1 MRWLISL
8 GISLCLIIL
17 FSSWGFYAHRMI
29 NEAAVFTLPV
39 PLAGFYKKHIIYIS
53 EHAVDADKR
62 RYVNSEEAERHFID
76 IDAYGENPFDSIPP
90 YWQDAIDKIPEE
102 TLRANGIL
110 PWQIHFSYI
119 QLVNAFKER
128 NTHRILRISTDIG
141 HYIADA
147 HSPLHTTKNYN
158 GQLTDQYGIHAFWE
172 SRLPEIYASSYNFY
186 VGKAQYIDA
195 PLLKAWEIIQHS
207 FSLTDSVLLIE
218 KRLNQEFPDDK
229 KYIFENRNN
238 ILIKSYSQPYS
249 KAYHQALNGMIEKQM
264 RAAIITL
271 SSFWYS
277 AWIDAGQPKL

>member
-1 MRWLISL
+1 
-8 GISLCLIIL
+8 
-17 FSSWGFYAHRMI
+17 MI

>member
-1 MRWLISL
+1 MRWFVSL
-8 GISLCLIIL
+8 GLSFILIIL

-39 PLAGFYKKHIIYIS
+39 PLASFYKKHITYIS

-62 RYVNSEEAERHFID
+62 RYVNTEEAERHFID
-76 IDAYGENPFDSIPP
+76 IDAYGKNPFDSIPI
-90 YWQDAIDKIPEE
+90 YWQDAINKIPED
-102 TLRANGIL
+102 TLRTNGIL
-110 PWQIHFSYI
+110 PWQIHLSYI
-119 QLVNAFKER
+119 QLVNAFKEK
-128 NTHRILRISTDIG
+128 NTQRILRVSADIG

-158 GQLTDQYGIHAFWE
+158 GQLTDQEGIHAFWE
-172 SRLPEIYASSYNFY
+172 SRLPEIYASSYNFF

-195 PLLKAWEIIQHS
+195 PLLKAWEIIEHS
-207 FSLTDSVLLIE
+207 FSLTDSVLIIE
-218 KRLNQEFPDDK
+218 KRLNQEFPGDR

-238 ILIKSYSQPYS
+238 ILIKSYSQAYS
-249 KAYHQALNGMIEKQM
+249 EAYHQALDGMIERQM

-277 AWIDAGQPKL
+277 AWVDAGQPKL

>member
-1 MRWLISL
+1 MRWLVSL

-128 NTHRILRISTDIG
+128 NTQRILRISTDIG